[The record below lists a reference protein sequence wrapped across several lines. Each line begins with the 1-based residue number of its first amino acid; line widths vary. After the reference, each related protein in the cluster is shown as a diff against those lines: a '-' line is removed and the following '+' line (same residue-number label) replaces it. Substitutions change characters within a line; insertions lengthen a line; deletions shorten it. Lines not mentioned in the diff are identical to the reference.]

1 VRVSATPF
9 SDPRQLAAIDEL
21 IAESPDDVG
30 IRFGRACCLED
41 LGRIDDALAAY
52 VDVLGREPTHFGGLT
67 NLGSLLFERG
77 RVTEARPYVEA
88 AAKLYPADP
97 VALVNL
103 GHLHADAGDDDA
115 ALAAHAAALEKQPGF
130 LHAHLGLAKVY
141 TARGDAGM
149 AQLHLDQ
156 AFAEPKAWS
165 LPYRGA
171 GPPLQVLL
179 LVSAFGGDMVTNLFF
194 DDRVVQKAVL
204 LADSVRGPLEV
215 PPYHVLFNAIG
226 DADRSAPSLERA
238 VAIANASP
246 AAIVNHPAAVLRT
259 GRVEMMQRLRGID
272 GARLPRTE
280 RIPRASLT
288 ATALVARGF
297 TFPLLL
303 RSPGHHQGD
312 HFAIVTAAD
321 ALPEIVA
328 TLPGHELLAIEF
340 FDARDPDGDV
350 RKYRVVSVDGRLYP
364 VHAAIAPQWK
374 VHYFS
379 SDMADRPDHR
389 AEEERYLTDMAAVVG
404 ERAMRALE
412 AICATMELDYCG
424 VDFGLDRDGNVLVF
438 EANATMAVYP
448 PEAGGIWEYR
458 RVAADRIVAA
468 VRAMLVARAASAG
481 YDARALEAPKCSQ

>member
-1 VRVSATPF
+1 MRVSATPF

-21 IAESPDDVG
+21 IAESPDDM
-30 IRFGRACCLED
+30 RLLFGRACCLED
-41 LGRIDDALAAY
+41 LGRIDEALMAY
-52 VDVLGREPTHFGGLT
+52 VRALDREPTHFGSLT

-77 RVTEARPYVEA
+77 RASDARPYVEA
-88 AAKLYPADP
+88 AAALYPDDP

-115 ALAAHAAALEKQPGF
+115 ALSTYASALEKQPGF
-130 LHAHLGLAKVY
+130 LHAQLGLAKLY
-141 TARGDAGM
+141 TSRGDMGT
-149 AQLHLDQ
+149 AQQHLDR
-156 AFAEPKAWS
+156 AFTEPTAWN
-165 LPYRGA
+165 LPYRGT
-171 GPPLQVLL
+171 GEPLQVLL

-204 LADSVRGPLEV
+204 LADSVRGPLEM

-226 DADRSAPSLERA
+226 DADRSASSLERA
-238 VAIANASP
+238 VAIAATSP
-246 AAIVNHPAAVLRT
+246 APIINHPAAVLRT
-259 GRVEMMQRLRGID
+259 GRVEMMQRLRGIE

-280 RIPRASLT
+280 RIGRDAITPH
-288 ATALVARGF
+288 ALLARGF

-312 HFAIVTAAD
+312 HFAIVAD
-321 ALPEIVA
+321 ADAVPEIVA

-340 FDARDPDGDV
+340 FDARGGDGDV
-350 RKYRVVSVDGRLYP
+350 RKHRVVSVDGTLFP
-364 VHAAIAPQWK
+364 VHSAIAPQWK

-379 SDMADRPDHR
+379 ADMADRPDHR
-389 AEEERYLTDMAAVVG
+389 AEEERYLTDMPAVVG
-404 ERAMRALE
+404 KRGMRALE

-424 VDFGLDRDGNVLVF
+424 VDFGLGSDGTILVF

-458 RVAADRIVAA
+458 RIAADRIVAA
-468 VRAMLVARAASAG
+468 VRAMLVDRAHRSG
-481 YDARALEAPKCSQ
+481 YRQ